1 LRYKPDLQIMDL
13 QDSVIIPPQN
23 YFAAD

>member
-13 QDSVIIPPQN
+13 QDSVIILFQN
-23 YFAAD
+23 YFAVD